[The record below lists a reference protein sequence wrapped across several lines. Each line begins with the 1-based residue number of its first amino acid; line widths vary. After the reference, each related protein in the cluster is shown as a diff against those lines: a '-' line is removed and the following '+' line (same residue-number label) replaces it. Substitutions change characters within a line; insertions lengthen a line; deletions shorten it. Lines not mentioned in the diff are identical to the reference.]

1 MCRSS
6 QKRSKGAAL
15 GSLHDPSQP
24 LESIISYLP
33 WILPSEHYPFPFLP
47 EFSPIISPTTSRILT
62 FPSLQRFF
70 PIFISKEWNNIHLI
84 FCFCLEWNGHLMWR
98 TDSLE
103 TILMLGKI
111 KGRRRRGQ
119 QRMSWLDGITH
130 AMDVSLSKLQELVKD
145 REAWNAAIHGII
157 ESDMTEQLNWT
168 EEWSAIIDFT
178 YLTSLYLETASW
190 FLWRSYRSLTL
201 SS

>member
-103 TILMLGKI
+103 KILMLGKI
-111 KGRRRRGQ
+111 EDRKRRGW
-119 QRMSWLDGITH
+119 QRMRWLPDITDSMDKFEQAPGVGDGQGNP
-130 AMDVSLSKLQELVKD
+130 ACRNPWDYKEL
-145 REAWNAAIHGII
+145 N
-157 ESDMTEQLNWT
+157 MTIRLNWT
-168 EEWSAIIDFT
+168 E
-178 YLTSLYLETASW
+178 LTM
-190 FLWRSYRSLTL
+190 SYIWLHP
-201 SS
+201 